1 VTHTAPPALGTLLEQ
16 YRAVRRAS
24 AWLCEPLALEDYV
37 PQSMPDASP
46 VKWHLAHTTWFFE
59 TMVLQPTVP
68 GFRPF
73 DPQFVY
79 MFNSYYNAVGPQ
91 YSRPHRGLVTR
102 PTVDRVRAYR
112 AHVDAQMEELI
123 ERAVRLGT
131 ELPEAVIVL
140 GLNHEQQHQ
149 ELIVTDLKH
158 LLSFNP
164 QRPVYRADGRADG
177 RTDGRVAE
185 PLGWI
190 DYAGGLRD
198 IGFAGEGFAFDN
210 ESPRHRVYLEP
221 FQLGSRLVTAGE
233 YRQFMA
239 DGGYQRPDLWL
250 SDGWKVVNERGWRA
264 PLYWEPVDGGWFQF
278 TLGGFRP
285 VADAEPVTHVSL
297 YEADAYARWA
307 QARLPTEA
315 EWEIAAADAPIGGNF
330 VEQGLFHPAPTP
342 VRSGSAPPV
351 SSAGTGGDG
360 ARQLFG
366 DTWEWTQSPYTAYPG
381 FKPAAGAIGEY
392 NAKFMANQYV
402 LRGGSCATPRSHI
415 RPTYR
420 NFFPADARWQFSG
433 IRLARDV

>member
-1 VTHTAPPALGTLLEQ
+1 MTHTATPTLGTLLDW
-16 YRAVRRAS
+16 YRTVRRAS
-24 AWLCEPLALEDYV
+24 DWLCEPLALEDYV

-59 TMVLQPTVP
+59 TMVLKPAVRDYQ
-68 GFRPF
+68 PF

-91 YSRPHRGLVTR
+91 FSRPHRGLVTR
-102 PTVDRVRAYR
+102 PTVEDVRAYR
-112 AHVDAQMEELI
+112 AHVDAQMEALLES
-123 ERAVRLGT
+123 AARLGT
-131 ELPEAVIVL
+131 ELPEDVIVL

-164 QRPVYRADGRADG
+164 LRPVYRADGGDG
-177 RTDGRVAE
+177 STDGRVD
-185 PLGWI
+185 GWAVAPPSWV
-190 DYAGGLRD
+190 DYPGGLQE
-198 IGFAGEGFAFDN
+198 IGFDGAGFAFDN
-210 ESPRHRVYLEP
+210 ESPRHRVYAEP
-221 FQLGSRLVTAGE
+221 FRLGHRLVTAGE
-233 YRQFMA
+233 YRAFMQ
-239 DGGYQRPDLWL
+239 DGGYERPELWL
-250 SDGWKVVNERGWRA
+250 SDGWKVVRERGWQA
-264 PLYWEPVDGGWFQF
+264 PLYWEPVDGAWFHF

-307 QARLPTEA
+307 EARLPTEA
-315 EWEIAAADAPIGGNF
+315 EWEIAASAAPLAGNF
-330 VEQGLFHPAPTP
+330 VEDARFHPAP
-342 VRSGSAPPV
+342 APAPAPQAQ
-351 SSAGTGGDG
+351 AG
-360 ARQLFG
+360 APLQLFG

-433 IRLARDV
+433 IRLARDA

>member
-1 VTHTAPPALGTLLEQ
+1 MTHTATPKVGTLLER

-24 AWLCEPLALEDYV
+24 DWLCEPLALEDYV

-59 TMVLQPTVP
+59 TMVLQPTV
-68 GFRPF
+68 RDYQAF

-91 YSRPHRGLVTR
+91 FSRPHRGLVTR
-102 PTVDRVRAYR
+102 PTVDDVRAYR
-112 AHVDAQMEELI
+112 AHVDAQMEELL
-123 ERAVRLGT
+123 ESAARLGT
-131 ELPEAVIVL
+131 ELPEDVIVL

-164 QRPVYRADGRADG
+164 LRPVYRADGRADG
-177 RTDGRVAE
+177 RTGGQAVAPPRWVE
-185 PLGWI
+185 YP
-190 DYAGGLRD
+190 GGLQE
-198 IGFAGEGFAFDN
+198 IGFDGAGFAFDN
-210 ESPRHRVYLEP
+210 ESPRHRVYAEP
-221 FQLGSRLVTAGE
+221 FQLGGRLVTAGE
-233 YRQFMA
+233 YRAFMQ
-239 DGGYQRPDLWL
+239 DGGYERPELWL
-250 SDGWKVVNERGWRA
+250 SDGWRMVRERGWRA
-264 PLYWEPVDGGWFQF
+264 PLYWEPVDGAWIQF
-278 TLGGFRP
+278 TLGGFQP
-285 VADAEPVTHVSL
+285 VEDAEPVTHVSL

-307 QARLPTEA
+307 EARLPTEA
-315 EWEIAAADAPIGGNF
+315 EWEIAASAAPIAGNF
-330 VEQGLFHPAPTP
+330 VEDARFHPAPASSPKDASP
-342 VRSGSAPPV
+342 V
-351 SSAGTGGDG
+351 
-360 ARQLFG
+360 QLFG

-402 LRGGSCATPRSHI
+402 LRGGSCATPRLHI

-433 IRLARDV
+433 IRLARDA